1 MVKPRE
7 MRLAAKLGLGFFA
20 IIAIAVAIGVAGI
33 FNLARANR
41 LMTSM
46 YEGNLLPISQI
57 SEARAQALYHV
68 RGGYRLVFETDA
80 AVMKGIADNGI
91 KYKDNFQAEIDL
103 YRTALSSEEEGTLLA
118 KLEKLWADYLA
129 KYDSFKVLALANQN
143 EAANAMMANAVRP
156 AFNEVDSAILL
167 LVELN
172 RDYAAKGRAGAQALA
187 KTMDLIMVLVLGI
200 AAALGVLLAFL
211 ITRSVTR
218 AVGGEPGDIARVA
231 ERIASGDLDIEDGS
245 GKKLTGIYA
254 SLTQMGG
261 HLAEIVST
269 VQSAVNQVAAGSQQ
283 ISSTAQQ
290 MSQGATEQAASAE
303 EVSSSVEEMAATIKQ
318 NTDNSQATESISQK
332 SAVDGADGGK
342 AVGEAVAAMK
352 EIVDRIGI
360 IEEIARQTNLLA
372 LNAAIEAAR
381 AGEAGK
387 GFAVVASEVRKL
399 AERSQT
405 AAGEIT
411 ALSAQTVARATK
423 ASEIIALIVP
433 DIRKTADLVQEIAS
447 ASREQGV
454 GADQIG
460 RAMMQLDQ
468 VVQENASA
476 SEELASMAEELSG
489 QALQLNETMS
499 FFRLRDGAAAPGA
512 EKHAHPRTPP
522 AAPRPAARSRA
533 RPRVEAGDAEEPSP
547 RGREIALA
555 RPQSPDPARDSDF
568 EEF

>member
-1 MVKPRE
+1 MAGRRE
-7 MRLAAKLGLGFFA
+7 MKLSVKLGIGFFV
-20 IIAIAVAIGVAGI
+20 IIAIAIGIGVAGV
-33 FNLARANR
+33 FNLARVNG

-46 YEGNLLPISQI
+46 YATNLLPVAQI
-57 SEARAQALYHV
+57 GEARAQALYHV
-68 RGGYRLVFETDA
+68 RGAYRLVIETDD
-80 AVMKGIADNGI
+80 AVMKGIADNGF
-91 KYKDNFQAEIDL
+91 KYRDSFQAQIEL
-103 YRTALSSEEEGTLLA
+103 YRKGLSSDEETALLA
-118 KLEKLWADYLA
+118 KLEKLWADYLT
-129 KYDSFKVLALANQN
+129 KYDSFKDLALINQN

-156 AFNEVDSAILL
+156 AFNEVDASMTL

-172 RDYAAKGRAGAQALA
+172 RVYAAAAHDSGEALA
-187 KTMDLIMVLVLGI
+187 TTMNLIMFI
-200 AAALGVLLAFL
+200 VLLVAAGLGFLLALL
-211 ITRSVTR
+211 ITRSVTK
-218 AVGGEPGDIARVA
+218 AVGGEPAEIAKVA
-231 ERIASGDLDIEDGS
+231 ERIASGDLDIEDGG
-245 GKKLTGIYA
+245 GKQLTGIYR
-254 SLTQMGG
+254 SLSQMGG

-332 SAVDGADGGK
+332 SAVDGAEGGR

-352 EIVDRIGI
+352 EIVARIGI

-411 ALSAQTVARATK
+411 AFSAQTVARATK
-423 ASEIIALIVP
+423 ASEIIGLIVP

-447 ASREQGV
+447 ASREQTV

-460 RAMMQLDQ
+460 RAMMQLDE
-468 VVQENASA
+468 VVQQNASA

-489 QALQLNETMS
+489 QALQLSETMS
-499 FFRLRDGAAAPGA
+499 FFKLKAGAAEPGA
-512 EKHAHPRTPP
+512 KKPAHQRTKAQPSGP
-522 AAPRPAARSRA
+522 AAGPKPEAKPRQTA
-533 RPRVEAGDAEEPSP
+533 
-547 RGREIALA
+547 ITLA
-555 RPQSPDPARDSDF
+555 RPSPSSQAADVDF